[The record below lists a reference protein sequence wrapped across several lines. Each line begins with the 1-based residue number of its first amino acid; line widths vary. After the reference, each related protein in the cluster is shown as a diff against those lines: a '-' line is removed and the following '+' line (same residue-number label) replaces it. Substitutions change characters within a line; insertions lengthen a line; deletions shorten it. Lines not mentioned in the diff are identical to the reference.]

1 MKKLILQAIHL
12 LRQNPFYS
20 LVAIIGT
27 AVTIAFV
34 MVVVMI
40 YEFRTADIAPE
51 ADRSR
56 LMYTGTS
63 TTQKADGTDVM
74 RGMGHTAFEALFVG
88 LPDTE
93 DATWYSAIEQAVVS
107 LPASS
112 ERYNFRVKNVAPNWF
127 TFFEYDFKAGRPF
140 NQAEYDLGRSAFQ
153 VSDSEFKSTEVAE
166 GSGYRHIV
174 VSELVA
180 RRFFG
185 SAQEALGKEL
195 LVNFSSSKVV
205 GVVADVSAI
214 FQTAYA
220 DIFQPFTLVNEGG
233 NYRERVTGGLGGIR
247 QGVVKQSANASTEDI
262 RKEVERREQLLNGQN
277 TEYQFKL
284 HNLYD
289 HTEYTFF
296 RESSVDA
303 RLVYVLLMLVLLGVP
318 AISISGLMNAQMQS
332 RLSEIAI
339 RKAYGAS
346 NVSIIGHFFTEGLVN
361 TLIGGVLGFLLS
373 YALVWVGRVWLFGS
387 GSTNLSGISMNTEL
401 LLRPGLFII
410 VLLVCL
416 VFNLLAVLLPATL
429 AVRKNIVVTL
439 KGGE

>member
-153 VSDSEFKSTEVAE
+153 ASDSEFKSTEVAE

-247 QGVVKQSANASTEDI
+247 QGVVKLSANASTEDI

-373 YALVWVGRVWLFGS
+373 YGLVWVGRVWLFGS

-429 AVRKNIVVTL
+429 AVRRNIVVTL

>member
-140 NQAEYDLGRSAFQ
+140 NQAEYDLGRSAFLA
-153 VSDSEFKSTEVAE
+153 SDSEFKSTEVAE

-220 DIFQPFTLVNEGG
+220 DIFQPFTLANEGG
-233 NYRERVTGGLGGIR
+233 TYRERVTGGLGGIR
-247 QGVVKQSANASTEDI
+247 QGVVKLSANASAEDI

-373 YALVWVGRVWLFGS
+373 YGLVWVGRVWLFGS

-429 AVRKNIVVTL
+429 AVRRNIVVTL

>member
-153 VSDSEFKSTEVAE
+153 TSDSEFKSTEVAE

-247 QGVVKQSANASTEDI
+247 QGVVKLSANASAEDI

-373 YALVWVGRVWLFGS
+373 YGLVWVGRVWLFGS

>member
-63 TTQKADGTDVM
+63 TTQKADGTDIM

-153 VSDSEFKSTEVAE
+153 ASDSEFKSTEVAE

-220 DIFQPFTLVNEGG
+220 DIFQPFTLANEGG

-247 QGVVKQSANASTEDI
+247 QGVVKLSANASAEDI

-303 RLVYVLLMLVLLGVP
+303 RLVYVLLVLVLLGVP

-373 YALVWVGRVWLFGS
+373 YGLVWVGRVWLFGS

-429 AVRKNIVVTL
+429 AVRRNIVVTL

>member
-27 AVTIAFV
+27 AVTISFV

-40 YEFRTADIAPE
+40 YEFRSADIAPE
-51 ADRSR
+51 TDRSR
-56 LMYTGTS
+56 LMYTGTA
-63 TTQKADGTDVM
+63 TTQRTDGTDVM
-74 RGMGHTAFEALFVG
+74 RGMGRTAFEALFVG

-93 DATWYSAIEQAVVS
+93 DATWYISFSEAVVS

-112 ERYNFRVKNVAPNWF
+112 DRYNYRVKNVAPNWF
-127 TFFEYDFKAGRPF
+127 TFFDYDFKAGRPF
-140 NQAEYDLGRSAFQ
+140 TQAEYDLGRSAFQ
-153 VSDSEFKSTEVAE
+153 TSDSEFKSTEVAE
-166 GSGYRHIV
+166 GSGYRHVV
-174 VSELVA
+174 VSERVA
-180 RRFFG
+180 RQFFG

-195 LVNFSSSKVV
+195 LVNFSLSKVV
-205 GVVADVSAI
+205 GGVADVSAI

-220 DIFQPFTLVNEGG
+220 DILQPFTLANEEG

-247 QGVVKQSANASTEDI
+247 QGIIKLSADASTEDI
-262 RKEVERREQLLNGQN
+262 RREVERREQLLNEQH

-284 HNLYD
+284 HDLYN

-303 RLVYVLLMLVLLGVP
+303 RLVYVLLVLVLLGVP
-318 AISISGLMNAQMQS
+318 AISISGLMNAQMQG

-346 NVSIIGHFFTEGLVN
+346 NVSIIGHFFAEGLVN
-361 TLIGGVLGFLLS
+361 TLIGGVLGLLFS
-373 YALVWVGRVWLFGS
+373 YVLVWVGRVWLFGS
-387 GSTNLSGISMNTEL
+387 GSTSLSGISMNTEL
-401 LLRPGLFII
+401 LFRPDLFLI

-416 VFNLLAVLLPATL
+416 VFNLLAILLPAIL
-429 AVRKNIVVTL
+429 AVRKNMVVTL

>member
-40 YEFRTADIAPE
+40 YEFRATDIAPE

-74 RGMGHTAFEALFVG
+74 RGMGHRAFEALFVG

-153 VSDSEFKSTEVAE
+153 TSDSEFKSTEVAE

-247 QGVVKQSANASTEDI
+247 QGVVKLSANASAEDI

-373 YALVWVGRVWLFGS
+373 YGLVWVGRVWLFGS

-429 AVRKNIVVTL
+429 AVRRNIVVTL